1 VSCYD
6 VLGVAPSATRAEI
19 TAAYRRLAK
28 ALHPDA
34 HPGASATEQRARVLA
49 MVRLNL
55 AYEACQ
61 GRANSTVAAAARADA
76 PIVVTPD
83 GTCDICGAT
92 AHVHCH
98 VDVGST
104 WMNSTFRSAPRVDL
118 CAPCARALDL
128 GMNVPAAPEE
138 SATEGLVAT
147 AAAGAGPTRRSTL
160 TNRLRIAVLIAAAVV
175 LGVVAFA
182 TPRGDT
188 PVPLTGRC
196 VQWSGGY
203 STVSCAGAHAGKI
216 VGTAATPS
224 ACAARSSFVRYQG
237 KVYCIDTSR

>member
-1 VSCYD
+1 VSCFD

-34 HPGASATEQRARVLA
+34 HPGASAAEQRARVLA

-55 AYEACQ
+55 AYEACR
-61 GRANSTVAAAARADA
+61 GRADNTFEASARADA

-83 GTCDICGAT
+83 GTCDLCGAT

-98 VDVGST
+98 VDIGSA
-104 WMNSTFRSAPRVDL
+104 WMSSAFRSAPHVEL
-118 CAPCARALDL
+118 CAPCARALEL
-128 GMNVPAAPEE
+128 GMDVPAGR
-138 SATEGLVAT
+138 EGTDAEAVPAT
-147 AAAGAGPTRRSTL
+147 AAPGTRPTGRSTL
-160 TNRLRIAVLIAAAVV
+160 TNRLRIAVLVAAAAV

-182 TPRGDT
+182 MPRGDA
-188 PVPLTGRC
+188 PVHLTGRC

-203 STVSCAGAHAGKI
+203 TTVSCGRAHAGKI
-216 VGTAATPS
+216 VGTAVTAS
-224 ACAARSSFVRYQG
+224 ECAARSSFVRYHG
-237 KVYCIDTSR
+237 RVYCIDTSQ